1 VVRTGGTQRFAATAH
16 LGDGRTIGAIV
27 TYQMTGGSI
36 SSAGIYTAGQTAGT
50 FRVIATQSGGTL
62 ADTAVVTV
70 TAPPPT
76 ASPTPP
82 PPPPTSGSGKIF
94 FTADAESGDMSAWSL
109 PWGVVAEPGDPLPA
123 AVTTRAKT
131 GSWSYKY
138 EVKVTGRIRSSR
150 TMSGAPQVSMGSPN
164 GRYRS
169 GYYSQ
174 WVYIDAGY
182 DGAGESG
189 VWNLLMGWMTG
200 ASGHPHPIGHIG
212 LEKRGGILQLYYRAS
227 NAALGNCYTSPTI
240 PGYTNLGSNGY
251 YYKTASSPNG
261 ITPFPR
267 QQWVHIS
274 TYFKMAATNGQVQVW
289 QDGVMIMDLSAPT
302 LDTFGGHGG
311 PGTIAPCQNPGG
323 DMMLQFGDYGGTG
336 STLPERMY
344 MDDFK
349 VTDYRVVP

>member
-82 PPPPTSGSGKIF
+82 PPPTSGSGKIF

-138 EVKVTGRIRSSR
+138 EVTVTGRIRSSR
-150 TMSGAPQVSMGSPN
+150 TMTGAPQVSMGSPN
-164 GRYRS
+164 GRYLS

-174 WVYIDAGY
+174 WVYVDAGY
-182 DGAGESG
+182 DGAGEAG

-212 LEKRGGILQLYYRAS
+212 LEKRGGVLQLYYRAS
-227 NAALGNCYTSPTI
+227 NAALGNCYAAPAI
-240 PGYTNLGSNGY
+240 AGYQNLGSNGY
-251 YYKTASSPNG
+251 YYMTSSSPQG
-261 ITPFPR
+261 IKPFPR
-267 QQWVHIS
+267 NQWVHIS
-274 TYFKMAATNGQVQVW
+274 TYFKMAASNGQVTVW
-289 QDGVMIMDLSAPT
+289 QDGVKIMDLTAPT

-311 PGTIAPCQNPGG
+311 AGTIDPCQNPAG
-323 DMMLQFGDYGGTG
+323 DMMLQFGIYGGSG
-336 STLPERMY
+336 SSVPERLF

-349 VTDYRVVP
+349 VTDYRVAP